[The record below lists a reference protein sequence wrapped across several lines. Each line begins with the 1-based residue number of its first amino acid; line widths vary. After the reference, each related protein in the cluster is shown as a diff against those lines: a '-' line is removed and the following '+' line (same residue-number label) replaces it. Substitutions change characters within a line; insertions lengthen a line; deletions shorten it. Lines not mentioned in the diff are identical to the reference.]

1 MAGCHFKG
9 CESAGRLLECP
20 VAIVEEEVVYLWRA
34 EGRVLTRVEARERN
48 ATFYKIHLQ
57 HLSVSAKISR
67 KVRRYLETLT
77 YRKVYLERKRRAP
90 RTPLPPDFLLITCN
104 AHGGHSTHDSIELC
118 CRQSIIGIMRVRV
131 LVCQP

>member
-1 MAGCHFKG
+1 VAECHFKG
-9 CESAGRLLECP
+9 CESAGQLLEC
-20 VAIVEEEVVYLWRA
+20 VAIVEEEVVGLWRA
-34 EGRVLTRVEARERN
+34 EGRMLTRVEARERN

-90 RTPLPPDFLLITCN
+90 RTPLPPDFLLMLT
-104 AHGGHSTHDSIELC
+104 AVT
-118 CRQSIIGIMRVRV
+118 
-131 LVCQP
+131 QPTTPLNSVAANPSSAS